1 MKQLLTGNEAAATA
15 VKLGRAQ
22 VVAAYPI
29 TPQTSIAEKLAEYV
43 ASGQL
48 NARYVKVESE
58 TSAMA
63 ACIGASMAGART
75 FTATSSQ
82 GLGLM
87 HELLHWASGARLPI
101 VLVNVNR
108 SMAAPWSLGVEQ
120 TDSLSQRDTGWI
132 QLYCETGQEALH
144 LILIAFKLAE
154 AVLLPVMVAMD
165 GFYVSHYTEAVD
177 VPTAEEV
184 DSLLPKR
191 KARFRLDPKNPCT
204 FGGGVNAAV
213 FFGLRKRIQEDME
226 KARQM
231 FVRLGGQFSPVFGTR
246 YSPVEVFGAAEA
258 SDLAIVTSGALTG
271 TVKTYLNQERGGPR
285 VRLVKIRMFRPFP
298 RRAVTQALRGAKR
311 IAVLDRNLSPGS
323 GGIFAGEVRAS
334 LQGVGSCGR
343 VASVIGGLGGVDIA
357 PDHVGELVDALL
369 SGREP
374 DASRFWME
382 A

>member
-15 VKLGRAQ
+15 VKLARPQ

-29 TPQTSIAEKLAEYV
+29 TPQTSIAEKLAEYT

-48 NARYVKVESE
+48 NARYMKVESE
-58 TSAMA
+58 TAAMA
-63 ACIGASMAGART
+63 ACIGASMAGARA

-82 GLGLM
+82 GLALM

-144 LILIAFKLAE
+144 SILVAFKLAE

-177 VPTAEEV
+177 VPLAEEV
-184 DSLLPKR
+184 DKLLPGR
-191 KARFRLDPKNPCT
+191 RARFRLDPQRPCT

-213 FFGLRKRIQEDME
+213 FFDLRKRIQADME
-226 KARQM
+226 KARHT
-231 FVRLGGQFSPVFGTR
+231 FIRICGQFAPLFGTR
-246 YSPVEVFGAAEA
+246 YAPVEVFGAPE
-258 SDLAIVTSGALTG
+258 SDLTIVTSGALAG
-271 TVKTYLNQERGGPR
+271 TVKAYLNQERRGPR

-298 RRAVTQALRGAKR
+298 AREVTEALRGAGR
-311 IAVLDRNLSPGS
+311 VVVLDRNLSPGA

-334 LQGVGSCGR
+334 LQGAHSLGR
-343 VASVIGGLGGVDIA
+343 VTSVIGGLGGVDIT
-357 PDHVGELVDALL
+357 PEHIGELAEALL
-369 SGREP
+369 EGREP
-374 DASRFWME
+374 DAARFWVE

>member
-29 TPQTSIAEKLAEYV
+29 TPQTSIAEKLAEHV

-48 NARYVKVESE
+48 SARYMLVESE
-58 TSAMA
+58 TAAMA

-87 HELLHWASGARLPI
+87 HELLHWASGARLPL
-101 VLVNVNR
+101 VLANVNR

-132 QLYCETGQEALH
+132 QLYCETGQEALDS
-144 LILIAFKLAE
+144 ILIAFKLAE

-165 GFYVSHYTEAVD
+165 GFYVSHYTEGVE
-177 VPTAEEV
+177 VPSAEEV
-184 DSLLPKR
+184 DRFLPRR
-191 KARFRLDPKNPCT
+191 KARFRLDPKHPCT

-213 FFGLRKRIQEDME
+213 FFDLRKRIQADME
-226 KARQM
+226 KAGRT
-231 FVRLGGQFSPVFGTR
+231 FVTMCHQFSRLFGRR
-246 YSPVEVFGAAEA
+246 YAPVEVFGTEGK
-258 SDLAIVTSGALTG
+258 DLAIVTTGALAG
-271 TVKTYLNQERGGPR
+271 TVKAYLSQAQPGPR

-298 RRAVTQALRGAKR
+298 GREVMEALRGMKR
-311 IAVLDRNLSPGS
+311 VVVLDRNLSPGS

-334 LQGVGSCGR
+334 LQGAGSQGR
-343 VASVIGGLGGVDIA
+343 VASVIGGLGGVDIT
-357 PDHVGELVDALL
+357 PEHIGELAAALL
-369 SGREP
+369 DGREP
-374 DASRFWME
+374 DTARFWVE